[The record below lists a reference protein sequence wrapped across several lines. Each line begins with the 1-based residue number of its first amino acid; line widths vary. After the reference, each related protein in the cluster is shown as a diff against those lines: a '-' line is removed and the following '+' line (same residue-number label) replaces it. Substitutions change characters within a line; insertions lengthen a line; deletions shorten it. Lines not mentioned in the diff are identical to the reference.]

1 MEVVRLKYSESLENF
16 LGYLREVQQEYNIAG
31 LTEQEANNATQDI
44 LHNLELCDNKY
55 HDCAKLSLALRAVR
69 QERRAAKDTQQILQ
83 PVISWIGQ
91 NAKTIKSLEQLLGAV
106 RKAEKNIDC
115 RHYNPKTD
123 IIDKTFEGRGLLD

>member
-1 MEVVRLKYSESLENF
+1 MKYSESLENF

-44 LHNLELCDNKY
+44 LHNLELFENKY
-55 HDCAKLSLALRAVR
+55 HDCAKLSIALRTVR
-69 QERRAAKDTQQILQ
+69 QERRTAKDTQQILQ
-83 PVISWIGQ
+83 PIINWIGQ

-106 RKAEKNIDC
+106 RKAEKNMDS

-123 IIDKTFEGRGLLD
+123 IIDKTFEERGLLD

>member
-1 MEVVRLKYSESLENF
+1 MKYSESLDNF

-44 LHNLELCDNKY
+44 LHNLELCENKY
-55 HDCAKLSLALRAVR
+55 HDYAKLSIALRTVR

-83 PVISWIGQ
+83 PIINWIGQ
-91 NAKTIKSLEQLLGAV
+91 NAKTIKGLEQLLGAV
-106 RKAEKNIDC
+106 RKAEKNMDS
-115 RHYNPKTD
+115 RHYNTKTD